1 MKSQSVE
8 VVRSRYRSVKMY
20 HRWSDVVSLRVWDQ
34 LITESLMHLH
44 LHKDNLFFSIQAFV
58 EIIPSHQQMTEYK
71 SILIKILQR
80 S

>member
-1 MKSQSVE
+1 
-8 VVRSRYRSVKMY
+8 MY

>member
-8 VVRSRYRSVKMY
+8 VVRSRYRSVKMD
-20 HRWSDVVSLRVWDQ
+20 HRWSDVVSLRVWHQ

>member
-80 S
+80 